1 MRKKNN
7 LKNNLHNRQER
18 NLSTER
24 ASKCFLEHL
33 EAQILKIFLL
43 AANHGGVFIDSMYVP
58 VCPKKLWICH
68 WCGIYPVMHFG
79 GSQEVPEKNSFYSIF
94 LTSTFNVILTT
105 LIHNVKH
112 LLFPVLLIPYSYIK
126 FYI

>member
-24 ASKCFLEHL
+24 ASKYFLEHL

-68 WCGIYPVMHFG
+68 
-79 GSQEVPEKNSFYSIF
+79 
-94 LTSTFNVILTT
+94 
-105 LIHNVKH
+105 
-112 LLFPVLLIPYSYIK
+112 
-126 FYI
+126 

>member
-18 NLSTER
+18 NPSTER
-24 ASKCFLEHL
+24 ASKYFLEHL

-68 WCGIYPVMHFG
+68 
-79 GSQEVPEKNSFYSIF
+79 
-94 LTSTFNVILTT
+94 
-105 LIHNVKH
+105 
-112 LLFPVLLIPYSYIK
+112 
-126 FYI
+126 